1 MKARRKESARLD
13 GALSSQNWWVAA
25 LRWQRGGLE
34 GPFQP
39 DHSVANSMA
48 NSMADSMADSV
59 TLTACL
65 PWRIF
70 CGSSQ

>member
-48 NSMADSMADSV
+48 NSMADSV

-65 PWRIF
+65 PWHIF